1 MKILIVG
8 SSGMLGGT
16 AKNYFSNVETLDR
29 NELDLSDCS
38 YEQLAI
44 AIDRKKCDF
53 VINCAGL
60 IKQRSVKN
68 YQMIAVNSV
77 LPHKLSE
84 ICNTFGQKM
93 FHITTD
99 CVFDGK
105 KGAYNEI
112 SKHSAQDVYGVSKS
126 LGEPIDCMTIRTS
139 IIGEEK
145 RNKLSLL
152 EWVRSNKGGN
162 INGFTNHHWNGVTCL
177 ELCKVIEYIIK
188 NNLYEHKLRHVFSNT
203 VSKYELVNLINEIY
217 KLDIKVKS
225 HHTEEKCDRTL
236 TTLYSKIQTKSIAE
250 QITQTRKFHEHIR

>member
-8 SSGMLGGT
+8 STGMLGGT

-60 IKQRSVKN
+60 IKQRSVKE
-68 YQMIAVNSV
+68 YQMIAINSV
-77 LPHKLSE
+77 LPHKMSE

-99 CVFDGK
+99 CVFDGME
-105 KGAYNEI
+105 GMYSETSNHNATDI
-112 SKHSAQDVYGVSKS
+112 YGISKS
-126 LGEPIDCMTIRTS
+126 LGEPSDCMVIRTS

-145 RNKLSLL
+145 KNKLSLL
-152 EWVRSNKGGN
+152 EWVKENKGSK
-162 INGFTNHHWNGVTCL
+162 IKGFTNHYWNGVTCL
-177 ELCKVIEYIIK
+177 ELCEVIGYIIK
-188 NNLYEHKLRHVFSNT
+188 KDLYQQKLQHVFSNT
-203 VSKYELVNLINEIY
+203 VSKYELVNLINQIY
-217 KLDIKVKS
+217 NLDIDI
-225 HHTEEKCDRTL
+225 EEYKTDQKCDRTL
-236 TTLYSKIQTKSIAE
+236 TTIHAKIETKSISE
-250 QITQTRKFHEHIR
+250 QIKLSKEFYEHIH